1 MYTKIV
7 RVKKV
12 PSEKMIDISEKDS
25 ILRIATASGK
35 IYLKKETITRIKNK
49 NVKKGD
55 VFTIAKIAAI
65 NAVKKV
71 PDLIPLCH
79 PIPINNVVIDFNY
92 EGDNFIRVKCTVK
105 SISKTGV
112 EMEALMGVNIALLN
126 IWDVVKMYEKDSKGQ
141 YPITVITEV
150 KVDEK
155 IKKI

>member
-1 MYTKIV
+1 
-7 RVKKV
+7 
-12 PSEKMIDISEKDS
+12 MIDISEKDS

-35 IYLKKETITRIKNK
+35 IYLKKETIERIKNK
-49 NVKKGD
+49 KVKKGD

-79 PIPINNVVIDFNY
+79 PIPISNVDIDFNN
-92 EGDNFIRVKCTVK
+92 EGDNIIRVRCTVK

-141 YPITVITEV
+141 YPITVINEV

-155 IKKI
+155 IKEM

>member
-1 MYTKIV
+1 
-7 RVKKV
+7 
-12 PSEKMIDISEKDS
+12 MIDISEKDS

-35 IYLKKETITRIKNK
+35 IYLKKETIERIKNK
-49 NVKKGD
+49 KVKKGD

-79 PIPINNVVIDFNY
+79 PIPISNVDIDFNY
-92 EGDNFIRVKCTVK
+92 EGDNIIRVRCTVK

-141 YPITVITEV
+141 YPITVINEV

-155 IKKI
+155 IKKM

>member
-1 MYTKIV
+1 
-7 RVKKV
+7 
-12 PSEKMIDISEKDS
+12 MIDISEKDS

-35 IYLKKETITRIKNK
+35 IYLKKETIERIKNK
-49 NVKKGD
+49 KVKKGD

-79 PIPINNVVIDFNY
+79 PIPISNVDIDFNN
-92 EGDNFIRVKCTVK
+92 EGDNIIRVRCTVK

-141 YPITVITEV
+141 YPITVINEV
-150 KVDEK
+150 KVTEK
-155 IKKI
+155 IKMI

>member
-1 MYTKIV
+1 
-7 RVKKV
+7 
-12 PSEKMIDISEKDS
+12 MIDISEKDS
-25 ILRIATASGK
+25 IIRIATASGK
-35 IYLKKETITRIKNK
+35 INLKKETIERIKNK

-79 PIPINNVVIDFNY
+79 PIPISNVNVDFNH
-92 EGDNFIRVKCTVK
+92 EGDNVIRVTCTVK

-126 IWDVVKMYEKDSKGQ
+126 VWDVVKMYEKDSKGQ

-155 IKKI
+155 IKNYKKIL

>member
-1 MYTKIV
+1 
-7 RVKKV
+7 
-12 PSEKMIDISEKDS
+12 MIDISEKDS

-35 IYLKKETITRIKNK
+35 IYLKNETIERIKN
-49 NVKKGD
+49 NDIRKGD

-79 PIPINNVVIDFNY
+79 PIPISSIDIDFDY
-92 EGDNFIRVKCTVK
+92 EGENTIIVKCTVK

-141 YPITVITEV
+141 YPITAITEV

-155 IKKI
+155 IKKM

>member
-1 MYTKIV
+1 
-7 RVKKV
+7 
-12 PSEKMIDISEKDS
+12 MIDISEKKS

-35 IYLKKETITRIKNK
+35 IYLKRETIERIKNK
-49 NVKKGD
+49 KVKKGD

-79 PIPINNVVIDFNY
+79 PIPISNVDIDFNY
-92 EGDNFIRVKCTVK
+92 EGDNTIRVTCTVK

-141 YPITVITEV
+141 YPITVINEV
-150 KVDEK
+150 KVNEK
-155 IKKI
+155 IKKM

>member
-1 MYTKIV
+1 
-7 RVKKV
+7 
-12 PSEKMIDISEKDS
+12 MIDISEKDS

-35 IYLKKETITRIKNK
+35 IYLQKETIERIKN
-49 NVKKGD
+49 NNIKKGD

-79 PIPINNVVIDFNY
+79 PIPISNVEVDF
-92 EGDNFIRVKCTVK
+92 EHEDDNIIRVTCTVK

-112 EMEALMGVNIALLN
+112 EMEALMGVSIALLN
-126 IWDVVKMYEKDSKGQ
+126 IWDVVKMYEKNSKGQ
-141 YPITVITEV
+141 YPITVINEV

-155 IKKI
+155 IKKM